1 VSAEQLRVQQV
12 GDQDRFEPEST
23 FGPLNCHAIR
33 VVFAP
38 RPHGKGIAADFGG
51 PNLQKRRTT
60 MKSKITGHIAKIGLF
75 ATVMLA
81 TRMFA
86 GPANAQSNIT
96 GKFTLPYEARWGQA
110 VLPPGEYQLTFVDNN
125 AGTMLLI
132 RDAKSLRVVAYEPVN
147 NPEDNTKST
156 SALLVGTRGTERVVE
171 SLRIAELGET
181 FVYQRSS
188 AHGRKAE
195 EARQL
200 QTVPVLA
207 AEKQP

>member
-1 VSAEQLRVQQV
+1 
-12 GDQDRFEPEST
+12 
-23 FGPLNCHAIR
+23 
-33 VVFAP
+33 
-38 RPHGKGIAADFGG
+38 
-51 PNLQKRRTT
+51 
-60 MKSKITGHIAKIGLF
+60 
-75 ATVMLA
+75 
-81 TRMFA
+81 
-86 GPANAQSNIT
+86 
-96 GKFTLPYEARWGQA
+96 